1 MRKNACWISE
11 GSSQVLFV
19 NFTKFGYFLSNNF
32 TVHIWMAAYILTSI
46 SLQLLLNIV
55 PTTIVKKIK
64 ENFYDLTIFAI
75 TLVIYASLRKFHIYQ
90 S

>member
-1 MRKNACWISE
+1 
-11 GSSQVLFV
+11 
-19 NFTKFGYFLSNNF
+19 
-32 TVHIWMAAYILTSI
+32 MAAYILTSI

-75 TLVIYASLRKFHIYQ
+75 TPVIYASLRKFHIYQ